1 MKKIMILAL
10 LTLFAIPTYSVL
22 AAESPASNNTAQT
35 DRAPYCW
42 GGYRGGNG
50 NYGGGPGWQHGSP
63 LCRQISWLRC
73 AGH

>member
-42 GGYRGGNG
+42 GVSWWQWKLWRL
-50 NYGGGPGWQHGSP
+50 PGLAVP
-63 LCRQISWLRC
+63 EPK
-73 AGH
+73 

>member
-35 DRAPYCW
+35 DRAPYCCCLL
-42 GGYRGGNG
+42 YT
-50 NYGGGPGWQHGSP
+50 SD
-63 LCRQISWLRC
+63 
-73 AGH
+73 AADE

>member
-50 NYGGGPGWQHGSP
+50 NYGGCPG
-63 LCRQISWLRC
+63 
-73 AGH
+73 